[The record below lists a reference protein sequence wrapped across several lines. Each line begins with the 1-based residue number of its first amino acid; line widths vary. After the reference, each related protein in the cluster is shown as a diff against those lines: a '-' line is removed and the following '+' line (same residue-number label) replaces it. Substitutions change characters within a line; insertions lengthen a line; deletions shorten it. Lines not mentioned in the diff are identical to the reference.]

1 MMGSGRRRIDWSEIV
16 DLVEREVVPY
26 FSSQGVKPTLR
37 TIFYYLVSKGLI
49 PNTRSSYKSLSRVL
63 VSARKRGVLSWDF
76 LADRTRSVYRDFDD
90 SYKSEKDLDYV
101 KLRCEQK
108 LNEISIETLLSDFF
122 DYLAVSKTVG
132 YWARQP
138 VIPEI
143 WIEKEALAETV
154 HRWVRKY
161 EVNVRVNRGYPS
173 WTFIYENVRELR
185 TLLIDHEQ
193 VVVYYLGDYDPSG
206 VDIERFLRE
215 ALSYFNIEEEK
226 VKLVR
231 LAVTPEQVEKYNL
244 PPRPE
249 DAETLAKLARDPR
262 SKKYKLQY
270 IVELDA
276 LVAYVPQEFKR
287 IITEA
292 IERVHDKEIYDEVR
306 RQAEEIHRRSLE
318 IINEYKRRALEKILG
333 EVKDLLSRS

>member
-1 MMGSGRRRIDWSEIV
+1 
-16 DLVEREVVPY
+16 
-26 FSSQGVKPTLR
+26 
-37 TIFYYLVSKGLI
+37 
-49 PNTRSSYKSLSRVL
+49 VL
-63 VSARKRGVLSWDF
+63 VSARKRGTLAWDF
-76 LADRTRSVYRDFDD
+76 LADKTRSVYRNFDD
-90 SYKSEKDLDYV
+90 SYKSEKDLEYV
-101 KLRCEQK
+101 KYRCERK
-108 LNEISIETLLSDFF
+108 LEEISIEALLSDFF
-122 DYLAVSKTVG
+122 DYLAVSRSVG

-138 VIPEI
+138 VVCEI

-154 HRWVRKY
+154 HRWVQRY

-173 WTFIYENVRELR
+173 WTFIYNNVGELR
-185 TLLIDHEQ
+185 TLLERHEK
-193 VVVYYLGDYDPSG
+193 VIVYYLGDYDPSG
-206 VDIERFLRE
+206 VDIERFLHE
-215 ALSYFNIEEEK
+215 ALAYFGIEQEK
-226 VKLVR
+226 VELVR
-231 LAVTPEQVEKYNL
+231 LAVTPEQIEKYKL

-287 IITEA
+287 IVIEA
-292 IERVHDKEIYDEVR
+292 IERVHDKEIYSEVK
-306 RQAEEIHRRSLE
+306 RQAEEIHQRSLE